1 MEIVQ
6 RRAQAMHRGARAS
19 TCEPNPYYDAYYGL
33 IDFEFWARKYIG
45 EDVVKY
51 VKANVHPLDIVFR
64 LAEDHGIVLL
74 NGSGFD
80 APNWSVRVSFAN
92 LDDDV
97 YDDIGRGVR
106 AVARSYYQAYQLA
119 TGKTAGNGR
128 GAAAKTAGGNG
139 RGAAA
144 KTARGAKA

>member
-1 MEIVQ
+1 M
-6 RRAQAMHRGARAS
+6 
-19 TCEPNPYYDAYYGL
+19 
-33 IDFEFWARKYIG
+33 
-45 EDVVKY
+45 
-51 VKANVHPLDIVFR
+51 FR

-80 APNWSVRVSFAN
+80 APDWSVRVSFAN
-92 LDDDV
+92 LNDDV
-97 YDDIGRGVR
+97 YDDIGRAVR

-144 KTARGAKA
+144 KAARGAKA